1 MNHAKQNLREKCK
14 ALRADFDTADCSLKI
29 CECIRDWS
37 IYQKANN
44 IMLFYPLISE
54 YSLLQL
60 LEDKNKSF
68 YFPCV
73 NGDCMYPVL
82 YNEHKGFKRG
92 KFNINEPVG
101 ERLLDLSL
109 LDLIF
114 IPALA
119 VDKSGCRLGYGK
131 GYYDR
136 FLCNVSDSVKVV
148 PICSELV
155 FDKIPSEPH
164 DVCADCIVTENSI
177 VRVTY

>member
-1 MNHAKQNLREKCK
+1 MNHAKQILREKCK
-14 ALRADFDTADCSLKI
+14 ALRAGFDTVDSSLKI

-37 IYQKANN
+37 LYQKADN
-44 IMLFYPLISE
+44 IMLFYPLSTE
-54 YSLLQL
+54 CSLLHL
-60 LEDKNKSF
+60 LDDKKKSF

-73 NGDCMYPVL
+73 NGDCLYPVL
-82 YNEHKGFKRG
+82 YNEQEGFKAG
-92 KFNINEPVG
+92 MYNINEPVG
-101 ERLLDLSL
+101 ERFQDLSL

-114 IPALA
+114 VPALA

-136 FLCNVSDSVKVV
+136 FLCKVSDCVKAV

-164 DVCADCIVTENSI
+164 DVCADCLITENGIISI
-177 VRVTY
+177 TY